1 MRFLVAALI
10 ASSCLAGDMT
20 FPVNSNLKA
29 GVAKVD
35 ITPPLGIHMAGYAG
49 RDGGATGVRDPLYA
63 GVLVFDD
70 GRTRAAVIALDLVGT
85 DYEEVAAIR
94 AAVSRSA
101 GVPEGNIL
109 VGSTHTHAGPDFDL
123 KTDYARVAV
132 AQIAGAAAVAAREMR
147 PVSLGYGEDTIHF
160 SVNRRLPGPDGKAL
174 FKVNPKGP
182 VDPRAKVLRVDDG
195 TSIAPLAVLMH
206 AVCHTNVLR
215 AENTRL
221 SSDFPGV
228 ARQLV
233 ERTFG
238 RTQTLFIQGATGDV
252 RANLPGTGT
261 QVEDFRSGDEADL
274 QWAGLDL
281 GAAALRAASRLVV
294 REELARRPSE
304 YRIQC
309 QNQTVYLPARA
320 DLAKRASW
328 KKIASEDGKTVRC
341 DLQAL
346 RIGEFLFLGI
356 PGEPMVDYGLQVE
369 KALAGR
375 AKIFVTGYANGSIG
389 YVVTAQSFQGMGYEP
404 ENSPL
409 SAAAEKPL
417 VDALVQL
424 AGKVL

>member
-1 MRFLVAALI
+1 
-10 ASSCLAGDMT
+10 
-20 FPVNSNLKA
+20 
-29 GVAKVD
+29 
-35 ITPPLGIHMAGYAG
+35 MAGYAG

-70 GRTRAAVIALDLVGT
+70 GRTRAALIALDLVGT

-94 AAVSRSA
+94 AAVARSA

-109 VGSTHTHAGPDFDL
+109 VSSSHTHAGPDFDL

-132 AQIAGAAAVAAREMR
+132 AQIAGAAAVAARDMR
-147 PVSLGYGEDTIHF
+147 TVSLGYGEDAIHF
-160 SVNRRLPGPDGKAL
+160 SVSRRLPGPDGKVL

-182 VDPRAKVLRVDDG
+182 TDPRLKLLRVDDG
-195 TSIAPLAVLMH
+195 ASIAPLAVLMH

-221 SSDFPGV
+221 SADFPGV

-238 RTQTLFIQGATGDV
+238 RTRALFFQGATGDV

-281 GAAALRAASRLVV
+281 GAAALRAAGRLAV
-294 REELARRPSE
+294 REELSRRPGE

-309 QNQTVYLPARA
+309 QNETVFLPARA
-320 DLAKRASW
+320 DLLKRAGW
-328 KKIASEDGKTVRC
+328 KKIATDGGTRVRC

-346 RIGEFLFLGI
+346 RIGEFLFLTI
-356 PGEPMVDYGLQVE
+356 P
-369 KALAGR
+369 ASR
-375 AKIFVTGYANGSIG
+375 WWSTG
-389 YVVTAQSFQGMGYEP
+389 
-404 ENSPL
+404 
-409 SAAAEKPL
+409 
-417 VDALVQL
+417 
-424 AGKVL
+424 